1 MVIWVICPASMS
13 KSSVRQR
20 DLSHPAFGPVTCYY
34 AKRWREVNTT
44 WEYLI
49 WKCNSGCNK
58 SYIKSICF
66 TSTAQKFKLFGV
78 CYLDLQNYLKLIPP
92 RRFFF
97 SQDNWKP
104 VMKNMFA
111 VLEMYVHPKSS
122 VSKKNFFA
130 RLTLCCL

>member
-20 DLSHPAFGPVTCYY
+20 DLSHPAFGPVTCSY

-58 SYIKSICF
+58 SYIKSIYF

-97 SQDNWKP
+97 PKIIENLWWRICSESLKCMFILSQ
-104 VMKNMFA
+104 
-111 VLEMYVHPKSS
+111 VLVKRTFLPG
-122 VSKKNFFA
+122 
-130 RLTLCCL
+130 